1 MGSINPLNVHSISVP
16 RQDNG
21 YDCGMFVCAYA
32 EMILKDCQEVF
43 QLKEKSDGDDGI
55 SKIRQ
60 DKSVLCI
67 CTVMESLKKKE
78 KREWFTSQHV
88 TKMRAMVK
96 EQIYE
101 MARAQQREEEEEK
114 TDVK

>member
-1 MGSINPLNVHSISVP
+1 
-16 RQDNG
+16 
-21 YDCGMFVCAYA
+21 
-32 EMILKDCQEVF
+32 
-43 QLKEKSDGDDGI
+43 
-55 SKIRQ
+55 
-60 DKSVLCI
+60 
-67 CTVMESLKKKE
+67 MESLKKKE

>member
-1 MGSINPLNVHSISVP
+1 M
-16 RQDNG
+16 
-21 YDCGMFVCAYA
+21 CA
-32 EMILKDCQEVF
+32 
-43 QLKEKSDGDDGI
+43 
-55 SKIRQ
+55 
-60 DKSVLCI
+60 
-67 CTVMESLKKKE
+67 VMESLKKKE

-88 TKMRAMVK
+88 TKMRTMVK